1 MYGIIKVLFAF
12 DLEDLSCTLHPCQY
26 NKAVKQMYLLV
37 LYSTLCKKPHIHR
50 VTYRRQHKR
59 STSLQMR
66 VYSKS
71 LEGVRRGQQASIIS
85 AYYRRMS
92 DARVSSCV
100 KCYGDACCVFRVS
113 DNGFKLY
120 RRAYVTRVCICVLT
134 YIRAYGRRVCNY
146 ITCYRHASLMFVLR
160 AGASVIISHVIDTRL

>member
-1 MYGIIKVLFAF
+1 MRGKKKSSYTLSVYISLRRVWLLLYMARWTLHSSRKILCTLMYGIIKVLFAF

-50 VTYRRQHKR
+50 VTYRRQHKC

-100 KCYGDACCVFRVS
+100 KCYGDTCCVFRVS
-113 DNGFKLY
+113 DNGFKP
-120 RRAYVTRVCICVLT
+120 
-134 YIRAYGRRVCNY
+134 
-146 ITCYRHASLMFVLR
+146 
-160 AGASVIISHVIDTRL
+160 